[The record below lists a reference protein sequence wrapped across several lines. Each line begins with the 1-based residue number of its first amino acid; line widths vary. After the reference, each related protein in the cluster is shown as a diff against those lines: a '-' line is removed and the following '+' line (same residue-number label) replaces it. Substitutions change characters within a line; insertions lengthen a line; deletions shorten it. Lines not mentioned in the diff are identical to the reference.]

1 MNPNTSLDTEDT
13 IDLKELF
20 FSLIEQWKIIILCTL
35 IALVSAFL
43 YLTTATPIYQ
53 TDALIEIKSNKP
65 NPLAGLNSEMA
76 AMASFAGLGGIGVSS
91 IQSETELL
99 KSRAIFG
106 KAILDLHLDI
116 HFSPKTNTLQKVLS
130 SNDDFIKSYTTQGLS
145 VALKNKNQN
154 LIISEFKTPK
164 SYENKKLLIS
174 FKNNKYTIL
183 DSATEQIVIKG
194 ILGQP
199 LLDGAWNILISGN
212 MASEQEFIIQ
222 KNSLPTAM
230 SNILKKF
237 NASEKG
243 KGSSILEL
251 TYQGEN
257 PENIPTILNSVLNI
271 YKQQDITRSVIDK
284 DQQVAFLE
292 KQLPELKADLNN
304 SERQFNQF
312 REKYGTVDVK
322 GESELYLNQTMQL
335 EIQKVQLQQ
344 KQAELSAQYT
354 NEHPAMQAINAQLN
368 ALNTK
373 INEVNNKVKQL
384 PEIQRLY
391 LQYYRDVEIK
401 NQLYTG
407 LLTTYQSL
415 NVAKAGE
422 LGKVNIIDY
431 AMEPTSPIKPKSLI
445 VLVLS
450 IFMGGFIGVLIAL
463 LRNMLNSGLRNI
475 APIANQYHL
484 KNLGKVIYSN
494 QLDSTS
500 KSFTPLLAASQP
512 TEIVVEQMR
521 QISTTLYHHAQNA
534 AKPIVQVIG
543 THKNTGNSTL
553 ITNIA
558 VVLAQM
564 NLKVLLIDCDLK
576 DGKLKQFFNI
586 STNLGLSDYLNN
598 SETIL
603 NSIVNPTSQT
613 NLDLIHSGNFSG
625 ISASLLSSSKM
636 TVLLNTVTSNYDLIL
651 IDNAAVLESSDGSI
665 LAKHIDTNILVTR
678 FNSSTLE
685 QIETALENFGNSELK
700 FDGIILNMAKNSL
713 I

>member
-20 FSLIEQWKIIILCTL
+20 FSLIEQWKTIILCIL

-43 YLTTATPIYQ
+43 YLTITTPIYQ
-53 TDALIEIKSNKP
+53 TDALIQIKSNKSS
-65 NPLAGLNSEMA
+65 PLAGLSSE
-76 AMASFAGLGGIGVSS
+76 MASFAGLGGIGNSS

-106 KAILDLHLDI
+106 KAIQDLHLDI
-116 HFSPKTNTLQKVLS
+116 HFSPKINTLQKIL

-145 VALKNKNQN
+145 VALNNKNQN
-154 LIISEFKTPK
+154 LIISEFKIPK
-164 SYENKKLLIS
+164 FYENKELLLV
-174 FKNNKYTIL
+174 FKNNTYTIF
-183 DSATEQIVIKG
+183 DNKTEQILKKG
-194 ILGQP
+194 IVGQP
-199 LLDGAWNILISGN
+199 LVDGTWNILISGN

-222 KNSLPTAM
+222 KSSLPNAM

-237 NASEKG
+237 DASEKG

-257 PENIPTILNSVLNI
+257 PENIPTILNTVLNI

-292 KQLPELKADLNN
+292 KQLPELKEDLNN

-322 GESELYLNQTMQL
+322 GESELYLKQSMEL

-354 NEHPAMQAINAQLN
+354 NEHPAMQAISAQLN
-368 ALNTK
+368 TLNTK
-373 INEVNNKVKQL
+373 INEVNTKVKQL

-422 LGKVNIIDY
+422 LGKVNIIDH
-431 AMEPTSPIKPKSLI
+431 AMEPTSPIKPKKLI

-450 IFMGGFIGVLIAL
+450 IFVGGFIGVLIAL
-463 LRNMLNSGLRNI
+463 LRNMFNSGLRNI
-475 APIANQYHL
+475 APIANQHHL
-484 KNLGKVIYSN
+484 KNLGRVIYSN

-500 KSFTPLLAASQP
+500 KSFTPSLAASQP
-512 TEIVVEQMR
+512 TAVVVEQMR
-521 QISTTLYHHAQNA
+521 QIATTLQHHAQNA
-534 AKPIVQVIG
+534 AKPIVQMLG
-543 THKNTGNSTL
+543 AHKNAGNSTL
-553 ITNIA
+553 IANIA
-558 VVLAQM
+558 IVLAQM
-564 NLKVLLIDCDLK
+564 NLKVLLVDCDLK
-576 DGKLKQFFNI
+576 DGKLKQLFNI
-586 STNLGLSDYLNN
+586 STSLGLSDYLNN

-625 ISASLLSSSKM
+625 ISTSLLSSSKM
-636 TVLLNTVTSNYDLIL
+636 TVLLNTVTSEYDLIL

-665 LAKHIDTNILVTR
+665 LAKYVDTNILVTR
-678 FNSSTLE
+678 FNSTTTE
-685 QIETALENFGNSELK
+685 QIETALETFNNSGHNFEGVI
-700 FDGIILNMAKNSL
+700 FNMTKN
-713 I
+713 

>member
-20 FSLIEQWKIIILCTL
+20 FLLIEQWKTIILCIL

-43 YLTTATPIYQ
+43 YLTSTTPIYQ
-53 TDALIEIKSNKP
+53 TDALIEVKSNKSS
-65 NPLAGLNSEMA
+65 PLAGLSSEMA
-76 AMASFAGLGGIGVSS
+76 AMASFAGLGGVGGSS

-106 KAILDLHLDI
+106 KAIQDLHLDI
-116 HFSPKTNTLQKVLS
+116 HFSPKINTLQKIL

-145 VALKNKNQN
+145 ISLKNKNQN
-154 LIISEFKTPK
+154 LSISEFKIPK
-164 SYENKKLLIS
+164 FYENKELLLV
-174 FKNNKYTIL
+174 FKNNTYTIF
-183 DSATEQIVIKG
+183 DNKTEQILKKG
-194 ILGQP
+194 IVGQP
-199 LLDGAWNILISGN
+199 LVDGTWNILISGN
-212 MASEQEFIIQ
+212 IASEQEFIIQ
-222 KNSLPTAM
+222 KSSLPNAM

-237 NASEKG
+237 DVSEKG

-335 EIQKVQLQQ
+335 EIQKVQIQQ
-344 KQAELSAQYT
+344 KQAELGAQYT
-354 NEHPAMQAINAQLN
+354 AEHPAMQAISAQLN

-431 AMEPTSPIKPKSLI
+431 AMEPTSPIKPKRLI

-450 IFMGGFIGVLIAL
+450 IFTGGFIGILIAL
-463 LRNMLNSGLRNI
+463 LRNMFNSGLRNI
-475 APIANQYHL
+475 VPIANQHHL
-484 KNLGKVIYSN
+484 KNLGRVIYSN

-512 TEIVVEQMR
+512 TAIAVEQMR
-521 QISTTLYHHAQNA
+521 QIATTLQHHAQNA
-534 AKPIVQVIG
+534 AKPIVQMLG
-543 THKNTGNSTL
+543 AHKNAGNSTL
-553 ITNIA
+553 IANIA
-558 VVLAQM
+558 IVLAQM
-564 NLKVLLIDCDLK
+564 NLKVLLVDCDLK
-576 DGKLKQFFNI
+576 DGKLKQLFNI
-586 STNLGLSDYLNN
+586 STSLGLSEYLNN

-625 ISASLLSSSKM
+625 ISASLLCSSKM

-665 LAKHIDTNILVTR
+665 LAKYVDTNILVTR
-678 FNSSTLE
+678 FNSTTTE
-685 QIETALENFGNSELK
+685 QIETALETLNNSGNNFEGVI
-700 FDGIILNMAKNSL
+700 FNMTKN
-713 I
+713 

>member
-20 FSLIEQWKIIILCTL
+20 FSLIEQWKTIILCIL

-43 YLTTATPIYQ
+43 YLTSTTPIYQ
-53 TDALIEIKSNKP
+53 TDALIEVKSNKSS
-65 NPLAGLNSEMA
+65 PLAGLSSEMA
-76 AMASFAGLGGIGVSS
+76 AMASFAGLGGVGGSS

-106 KAILDLHLDI
+106 KAIQDLHLDI
-116 HFSPKTNTLQKVLS
+116 HFSPKINTLQKIL
-130 SNDDFIKSYTTQGLS
+130 SNDHFIKSYTTQGLS
-145 VALKNKNQN
+145 ISLKNKNQN
-154 LIISEFKTPK
+154 LSISEFKIPK
-164 SYENKKLLIS
+164 FYENKELLLV
-174 FKNNKYTIL
+174 FKNNTYTIF
-183 DSATEQIVIKG
+183 DNKTEQILKKG
-194 ILGQP
+194 IVGQP
-199 LLDGAWNILISGN
+199 LVDGTWSIHISGN
-212 MASEQEFIIQ
+212 LTSEQEFIIQ
-222 KNSLPTAM
+222 KSSLPNAM

-237 NASEKG
+237 NVSEKG

-322 GESELYLNQTMQL
+322 GESELYLKQSMEL

-344 KQAELSAQYT
+344 KQAELGAQYT
-354 NEHPAMQAINAQLN
+354 AEHPAMQAISAQLN

-431 AMEPTSPIKPKSLI
+431 AIEPTSPIKPKRLI
-445 VLVLS
+445 VVVLS
-450 IFMGGFIGVLIAL
+450 IFMGGFIGILIAL
-463 LRNMLNSGLRNI
+463 LRNMFNSGLRNI
-475 APIANQYHL
+475 VPIANQHHL
-484 KNLGKVIYSN
+484 KNLGRVIYSN

-512 TEIVVEQMR
+512 TAIAVEQMR
-521 QISTTLYHHAQNA
+521 QIATTLQHHAQNA

-553 ITNIA
+553 IANIA
-558 VVLAQM
+558 VVLSQM

-625 ISASLLSSSKM
+625 ISATLLCSSKM

-665 LAKHIDTNILVTR
+665 LAKYVDTNILVTR
-678 FNSSTLE
+678 FNSTTTE
-685 QIETALENFGNSELK
+685 QIETALETLNNSGNNFEGVI
-700 FDGIILNMAKNSL
+700 FNMTKN
-713 I
+713 